1 MKDDNMYEIAQTM
14 KTYGGGF
21 MRALAEALIKADTN
35 NQRKIMKTWERE
47 IYHLL
52 SIKKIIH

>member
-14 KTYGGGF
+14 KAYGGGF